1 VGYAHCG
8 YPYVS
13 EPTSLRLLGGM
24 QSLVDALRT
33 PRATG
38 GGRPVAGERLRG
50 IASEWSAQFP
60 GYLAGAV
67 DAAERAVTA
76 HAARDAR

>member
-1 VGYAHCG
+1 MHC
-8 YPYVS
+8 
-13 EPTSLRLLGGM
+13 
-24 QSLVDALRT
+24 AL
-33 PRATG
+33 PAQRAG
-38 GGRPVAGERLRG
+38 DGPWQGRLRG